1 MNRRSLVIIA
11 VGIAAILFAT
21 GAYVYDRGA
30 AERQAQ
36 MAASAQSY
44 LVRPHSPVIGPAKAP
59 VTIVEFFD
67 PSCES
72 CRAFYPIVKQIM
84 AQHPDDVRL
93 VIRYAPFHEGSDE
106 AVRILE
112 TARLQ
117 NVFVPVLEALL
128 QAQPSWA
135 VHGAP
140 NMSIAW
146 AAAQAAG
153 LDYQRAQSDARRP
166 EIENVLNQDRADIRT
181 AKVRQTPTF
190 FVNGKP
196 LLSFG
201 PKQLDELV
209 RSEVDASRTASTK

>member
-1 MNRRSLVIIA
+1 MTRRYLVMIA
-11 VGIAAILFAT
+11 VGIAAIVFAT

-36 MAASAQSY
+36 TSATAQSY
-44 LVRPHSPVIGPAKAP
+44 LIRPHSPVIGPAKAP

-84 AQHPDDVRL
+84 AQYPDEVRV
-93 VIRYAPFHEGSDE
+93 VIRYTPFHEGSDE

-112 TARLQ
+112 AARLQ
-117 NVFVPVLEALL
+117 DIFVPVLEALL
-128 QAQPSWA
+128 ETQPSWA
-135 VHGAP
+135 IHGAP
-140 NMSIAW
+140 NLSIAW

-153 LDYQRAQSDARRP
+153 LDYDRAQSDAQRP
-166 EIENVLNQDRADIRT
+166 EIENVLNQDRADART

-201 PKQLDELV
+201 SKQLYELV
-209 RSEVDASRTASTK
+209 RTEVEAARGASGR